1 MEVFMFGEKGKS
13 KKLLKLFVVLIGL
26 MILSLFIHY
35 FTTYGG
41 EYVVTIYTKSN
52 VDSNTIGVFDNKVVT
67 KIEEGNK
74 FYIQMKNSPIDINGI
89 NYNDI
94 KIELTKKQFDDLI
107 VPNKLIDG
115 LPLFLRIKYSGI
127 RGYDPK
133 WTFVS
138 LTEYNPFRP

>member
-1 MEVFMFGEKGKS
+1 MGTRWKS
-13 KKLLKLFVVLIGL
+13 RRVLKLFVVLFGL

-35 FTTYGG
+35 FSIYGG
-41 EYVVTIYTKSN
+41 EYVVTIYTKSG
-52 VDSNTIGVFDNKVVT
+52 VDANTLGVFENEKVT
-67 KIEEGNK
+67 KLQEGNK
-74 FYIQMKNSPIDINGI
+74 FYILMKNSPTDINGI
-89 NYNDI
+89 SYNNI

-115 LPLFLRIKYSGI
+115 LPLYLRIKYSGI
-127 RGYDPK
+127 RGSNPK